1 MRIAYCEDEPAQRS
15 RMELLLRTFAERKR
29 LPLTVE
35 AFSDS
40 AAFLFQYPGSYPFDL
55 IFLDIDL
62 GGMDGMALARKI
74 RETDSE
80 VPILFLTN
88 HKEYVFEGWY
98 REGILLSK
106 EEDYRIQI
114 LSDESITAKFV
125 KKRTP
130 KVVKLSK
137 TKYVYDG
144 KIKNPGV
151 IVLDGDGNRVSSD
164 HYTVSYQAGRKKVGQ
179 YHVNVKMKNKYCGS
193 KTLSFKIVP
202 KATKITKVIKKKK
215 ALSISWKKQK
225 KQVSGY
231 QIQVS
236 TSRKFKSKKTKNIS
250 GMKKNSTTVSKLKS
264 RKKYY
269 IRIRTWKKKNRKKY
283 YSAWSKVKIGK
294 TK

>member
-1 MRIAYCEDEPAQRS
+1 M
-15 RMELLLRTFAERKR
+15 
-29 LPLTVE
+29 
-35 AFSDS
+35 FSK
-40 AAFLFQYPGSYPFDL
+40 
-55 IFLDIDL
+55 
-62 GGMDGMALARKI
+62 DG
-74 RETDSE
+74 T
-80 VPILFLTN
+80 
-88 HKEYVFEGWY
+88 
-98 REGILLSK
+98 

-144 KIKNPGV
+144 KTKNPGV

-215 ALSISWKKQK
+215 VLSISWKKQK

>member
-40 AAFLFQYPGSYPFDL
+40 AAFLFHYPDSYPFDL

-98 REGILLSK
+98 RKGILLSK

-144 KIKNPGV
+144 KTKNPGV

-202 KATKITKVIKKKK
+202 KATKIIQVIKKKK

>member
-1 MRIAYCEDEPAQRS
+1 MYT
-15 RMELLLRTFAERKR
+15 MERQKIQALLYLMVMATEY
-29 LPLTVE
+29 LP
-35 AFSDS
+35 
-40 AAFLFQYPGSYPFDL
+40 
-55 IFLDIDL
+55 II
-62 GGMDGMALARKI
+62 I
-74 RETDSE
+74 R
-80 VPILFLTN
+80 
-88 HKEYVFEGWY
+88 
-98 REGILLSK
+98 
-106 EEDYRIQI
+106 YRIRQEERR
-114 LSDESITAKFV
+114 LVSDTFYK
-125 KKRTP
+125 
-130 KVVKLSK
+130 
-137 TKYVYDG
+137 
-144 KIKNPGV
+144 
-151 IVLDGDGNRVSSD
+151 DGDI
-164 HYTVSYQAGRKKVGQ
+164 
-179 YHVNVKMKNKYCGS
+179 VKMKNKYCGS

>member
-98 REGILLSK
+98 RKGILLSK

-144 KIKNPGV
+144 KTKNPGV

-215 ALSISWKKQK
+215 VLSISWKKQK

>member
-1 MRIAYCEDEPAQRS
+1 MTGVQTC
-15 RMELLLRTFAERKR
+15 
-29 LPLTVE
+29 
-35 AFSDS
+35 
-40 AAFLFQYPGSYPFDL
+40 
-55 IFLDIDL
+55 
-62 GGMDGMALARKI
+62 AL
-74 RETDSE
+74 
-80 VPILFLTN
+80 PIL
-88 HKEYVFEGWY
+88 E
-98 REGILLSK
+98 R
-106 EEDYRIQI
+106 Q
-114 LSDESITAKFV
+114 
-125 KKRTP
+125 
-130 KVVKLSK
+130 
-137 TKYVYDG
+137 
-144 KIKNPGV
+144 KNPGV

>member
-1 MRIAYCEDEPAQRS
+1 
-15 RMELLLRTFAERKR
+15 
-29 LPLTVE
+29 V
-35 AFSDS
+35 
-40 AAFLFQYPGSYPFDL
+40 
-55 IFLDIDL
+55 
-62 GGMDGMALARKI
+62 
-74 RETDSE
+74 
-80 VPILFLTN
+80 
-88 HKEYVFEGWY
+88 
-98 REGILLSK
+98 LSK

-269 IRIRTWKKKNRKKY
+269 IRIRTWKKKNRKKKY
-283 YSAWSKVKIGK
+283 NL
-294 TK
+294 

>member
-1 MRIAYCEDEPAQRS
+1 
-15 RMELLLRTFAERKR
+15 
-29 LPLTVE
+29 
-35 AFSDS
+35 
-40 AAFLFQYPGSYPFDL
+40 
-55 IFLDIDL
+55 
-62 GGMDGMALARKI
+62 
-74 RETDSE
+74 
-80 VPILFLTN
+80 
-88 HKEYVFEGWY
+88 
-98 REGILLSK
+98 
-106 EEDYRIQI
+106 
-114 LSDESITAKFV
+114 V

-144 KIKNPGV
+144 KTKNPGV

-215 ALSISWKKQK
+215 VLSISWKKQK

>member
-1 MRIAYCEDEPAQRS
+1 M
-15 RMELLLRTFAERKR
+15 
-29 LPLTVE
+29 
-35 AFSDS
+35 
-40 AAFLFQYPGSYPFDL
+40 
-55 IFLDIDL
+55 
-62 GGMDGMALARKI
+62 
-74 RETDSE
+74 
-80 VPILFLTN
+80 
-88 HKEYVFEGWY
+88 
-98 REGILLSK
+98 
-106 EEDYRIQI
+106 
-114 LSDESITAKFV
+114 
-125 KKRTP
+125 
-130 KVVKLSK
+130 VKLSK
-137 TKYVYDG
+137 DEICIRWKT
-144 KIKNPGV
+144 KNPGV

-215 ALSISWKKQK
+215 VLSISWKKQK